1 MKIVILVAAVCLAIV
16 LGGQIYYLFTV
27 DDAESRAPAPAGISG
42 RIDCTGLPSGCCADG
57 VRVFVDYP
65 GQPQTDASTPGQVAL
80 QVPCDGFFRFDRLE
94 PGRHFLFVEYR
105 ATPEAGPVIR
115 ELASVKVAAGE
126 HQSLG
131 TVALPR

>member
-42 RIDCTGLPSGCCADG
+42 RIDCAGLPPGCCGDG
-57 VRVFVDYP
+57 VRVFIDYP
-65 GQPQTDASTPGQVAL
+65 GRVQADASTPEPAAL
-80 QVPCDGFFRFDRLE
+80 QVPCDGFFHFDRLE

-105 ATPEAGPVIR
+105 AAPAAAPVTR
-115 ELASVKVAAGE
+115 ELASVKVTAGE